1 MKERLTKE
9 IHDLT
14 LENQRLEGKVV
25 YTKDRDTVRE
35 LDSYKRRYETA
46 LSDVNE
52 MQRERDEVKS
62 EMADLHL
69 EHTKELEAMRSKQRE
84 IEAEYD
90 RVKFKLE
97 T

>member
-9 IHDLT
+9 VHDLT

-52 MQRERDEVKS
+52 MQ
-62 EMADLHL
+62 
-69 EHTKELEAMRSKQRE
+69 
-84 IEAEYD
+84 
-90 RVKFKLE
+90 
-97 T
+97 

>member
-1 MKERLTKE
+1 
-9 IHDLT
+9 
-14 LENQRLEGKVV
+14 
-25 YTKDRDTVRE
+25 
-35 LDSYKRRYETA
+35 
-46 LSDVNE
+46 
-52 MQRERDEVKS
+52 
-62 EMADLHL
+62 MADLHL